1 TRHPRSAA
9 RAVKAGRTAANSGS
23 KRSSAAAAPVYCVCR
38 TSDTRRFMIAC
49 DACQEWFHGDCVG
62 VSPVDAGRIN
72 GEAFRCPACSGRRR
86 SQRQPKRR
94 RAFGDDDPPPAKLAS
109 AHQQPPL
116 RPAEAEPV
124 IIADASGDEGI
135 SEDEAAEPAEDDSAH
150 MMLLPAEDESAT
162 DDEME
167 TAGGYRPPTAEED
180 SDAEAAADRDRAANS
195 LLDEDDF
202 ASTSVFRFPKR
213 CGYCDSCR
221 LRVDCGRCEVCQAKK
236 RYPNLRLDKAVCLAR
251 LCRTMARLGGS
262 AAAAAF
268 GVAPFIIQ
276 KRGRGRPSKASLNNP
291 NLIFLSASGSAAAR
305 QRRREAEAAAT
316 AAAAAAVAAATSKR
330 QQNQQQ
336 YQQHQLDGLS
346 VHTAAQPQFCTPYAL
361 PYSDHSYCRHH
372 CGSSW
377 QSSESPLPVSRLT
390 ASPSS
395 VGHLQQQQHQA
406 YYTLNEDTDNLQV
419 TWPEESA

>member
-1 TRHPRSAA
+1 MGPDATIKSPGGDQSYRGPPPCSLFQTRHPRSAA

-109 AHQQPPL
+109 AHQQPPP

-124 IIADASGDEGI
+124 IVADASGDEGI

-276 KRGRGRPSKASLNNP
+276 KRGRGRPSKA
-291 NLIFLSASGSAAAR
+291 
-305 QRRREAEAAAT
+305 
-316 AAAAAAVAAATSKR
+316 
-330 QQNQQQ
+330 
-336 YQQHQLDGLS
+336 
-346 VHTAAQPQFCTPYAL
+346 YAL

-377 QSSESPLPVSRLT
+377 QTSESPLPVSRLT